1 MTIKSVV
8 VADDEPHLAH
18 ILAYTLKK
26 AGMTVHVAC
35 NGAECIK
42 LAAEVQPD
50 LIVSD
55 FQMPVLDGLA
65 ACVKMKHDPRTAHIP
80 VLMLTARGHRLT
92 EQELSQT
99 NIRGVLPKPFSARQ
113 LVEKIASFEQPTDTQ
128 RVAA

>member
-1 MTIKSVV
+1 
-8 VADDEPHLAH
+8 
-18 ILAYTLKK
+18 
-26 AGMTVHVAC
+26 
-35 NGAECIK
+35 
-42 LAAEVQPD
+42 
-50 LIVSD
+50 
-55 FQMPVLDGLA
+55 
-65 ACVKMKHDPRTAHIP
+65 VKMKHDPRTAHIP